1 MEIPLIIKRNYLDIK
16 IYLDNT
22 LDNHS
27 TYIGKVQKEGFINKC
42 CNALAVWFYISY
54 VEFNITID
62 EIKKYFI
69 YMFRTTLSIYWEKQ
83 NGVNI

>member
-16 IYLDNT
+16 IYLNNT
-22 LDNHS
+22 LDNHA

-42 CNALAVWFYISY
+42 CNTLAVWFYISY
-54 VEFNITID
+54 VEFNLTID

-83 NGVNI
+83 NDFNV

>member
-22 LDNHS
+22 LDNDV
-27 TYIGKVQKEGFINKC
+27 TYIGNVQKEGFINKC
-42 CNALAVWFYISY
+42 CNSMAVWFYISY
-54 VEFNITID
+54 VEYNLTID

-83 NGVNI
+83 NNFNV